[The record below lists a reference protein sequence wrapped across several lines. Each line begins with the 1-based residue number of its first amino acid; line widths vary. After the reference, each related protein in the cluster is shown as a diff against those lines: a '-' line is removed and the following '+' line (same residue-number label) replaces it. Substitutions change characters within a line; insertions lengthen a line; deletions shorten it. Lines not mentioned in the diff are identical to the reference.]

1 MKAEN
6 GLGGIVKLTGK
17 RRKPYM
23 IRYTKGYIV
32 NSVTGKKEQVFKV
45 IGYAATI
52 KEAKKIREDFNKRGR
67 CDLGFTFSDIYEK
80 WSQEHFKMVS
90 PSYINATKAAYKCC
104 EELYDVVFSSIQE
117 NQLQK
122 VLDNSGKNY
131 PTVRKIQLMFSQ
143 LYKFAMKN
151 EICKNDL
158 SLKLNTQKFK
168 DRKWD
173 KVVDK
178 VISNDDINILWAMKE
193 NSYVQMILIMIY
205 TGVTVDEFISL
216 KKENVYLDK
225 RYIEIVGTKSQKS
238 KGIRIVP
245 ISHKIE
251 SFIKKRMNNNINNEY
266 LFTTD
271 KGKKFKYSDFRD
283 AYFDMVM
290 NDMGWNYTPMYCR
303 YTFRR
308 LLAKE
313 KVSPFLIKKLMGT
326 RSQMSITEKVYIHPE
341 IEVLIDA
348 IDKL

>member
-6 GLGGIVKLTGK
+6 GLGGIVKLAGK

-23 IRYTKGYIV
+23 IRYTKGYII
-32 NSVTGKKEQVFKV
+32 NGVTGKKEQVFKV
-45 IGYAATI
+45 IGYASTI

-90 PSYINATKAAYKCC
+90 LSYINATKAAYKCC

-131 PTVRKIQLMFSQ
+131 PTVRKIQLVFSQ
-143 LYKFAMKN
+143 LYKFAIKN

-178 VISNDDINILWAMKE
+178 VISTDDINILWVMKE
-193 NSYVQMILIMIY
+193 NNYVQMILIMIY

-245 ISHKIE
+245 VSHKIE
-251 SFIKKRMNNNINNEY
+251 SFIEKRMNDNINNEY

-271 KGKKFKYSDFRD
+271 KGRNFKYRDFKD
-283 AYFDMVM
+283 SYFDMVM

-303 YTFRR
+303 NTFRR

>member
-1 MKAEN
+1 M
-6 GLGGIVKLTGK
+6 
-17 RRKPYM
+17 
-23 IRYTKGYIV
+23 
-32 NSVTGKKEQVFKV
+32 
-45 IGYAATI
+45 
-52 KEAKKIREDFNKRGR
+52 
-67 CDLGFTFSDIYEK
+67 
-80 WSQEHFKMVS
+80 
-90 PSYINATKAAYKCC
+90 
-104 EELYDVVFSSIQE
+104 
-117 NQLQK
+117 
-122 VLDNSGKNY
+122 
-131 PTVRKIQLMFSQ
+131 
-143 LYKFAMKN
+143 
-151 EICKNDL
+151 
-158 SLKLNTQKFK
+158 
-168 DRKWD
+168 
-173 KVVDK
+173 DK
-178 VISNDDINILWAMKE
+178 VISTDDINILWAMKK
-193 NSYVQMILIMIY
+193 NNYVQMILIMIY

-251 SFIKKRMNNNINNEY
+251 PYIKIRMNKSSEY

-271 KGKKFKYSDFRD
+271 KGRYFKYRDFKD
-283 AYFDMVM
+283 SYFDMVM

-303 YTFRR
+303 NTFRR

>member
-6 GLGGIVKLTGK
+6 GMGGIVKLAGK

-23 IRYTKGYIV
+23 IRYTKGYII
-32 NSVTGKKEQVFKV
+32 NDVTGKKEQIFKV

-80 WSQEHFKMVS
+80 WSQEHFKIVS
-90 PSYINATKAAYKCC
+90 PSYIKATKAAYRCC

-117 NQLQK
+117 KQLQK
-122 VLDNSGKNY
+122 VLDDSGKNY
-131 PTVRKIQLMFSQ
+131 PTIRKIQLMFSQ
-143 LYKFAMKN
+143 LYKFALKN
-151 EICKNDL
+151 EICGEDL

-168 DRKWD
+168 NKLWD
-173 KVVDK
+173 KAEDK
-178 VISNDDINILWAMKE
+178 VMSIGDINILWDMRE
-193 NSYVQMILIMIY
+193 NRYVQMILCMIY
-205 TGVTVDEFISL
+205 TGVTVEEFISL

-225 RYIEIVGTKSQKS
+225 RYIEIVGTKSQNN

-245 ISHKIE
+245 IARKIE
-251 SFIKKRMNNNINNEY
+251 SYIKIRMNGNSEY

-271 KGKKFKYSDFRD
+271 KGRNFKYRDFKD
-283 AYFDMVM
+283 SYFDMVM

-303 YTFRR
+303 NTFRR
-308 LLAKE
+308 LLAIE

-348 IDKL
+348 IDKI